1 MRWPGSFG
9 RRQYDGT
16 ANEDVAVFVAEYRSQ
31 GRAGNRAKGKFIM
44 NHSRTRKSIA
54 NLLFSLADQILVMA
68 VSLVTRTVFIRVFS
82 VRYLGLNAVFGD
94 VLGLLSL
101 ADLGLGTAMNYSF
114 YRPLA
119 EGDERQL
126 AALTHFY
133 QKLYQYIAA
142 FIAVLGTLMIPFLP
156 FVVDVEF
163 SDSRLILYYLF
174 SLVQVVVS
182 YLYCS
187 RMAILSADQKNYIS
201 TGIGMAVSVLR
212 MIFQLAAMLYL
223 KSYIAYLAVGAGCSL
238 FKNILASRAAF
249 REYPFIRQ
257 RAELS
262 STEKKGIYR
271 NVGSVFLY
279 KVSSLLLNATD
290 NILISV
296 LVSTVAVGLYSNYLM
311 LQSRL
316 SGFISLLFTSLTASV
331 GNLIVKEGVQRRY
344 EIFQCEQTVSF
355 LICAVAVPCYVVL
368 SGDFVSVWLG
378 EEYMLPGL
386 TVYAMGL
393 NLYLGCVLQ
402 PLWSYREATGLYAQT
417 KWVMTVCAV
426 FNIVLSIVLGMWLGT
441 AGILFA
447 SSVSRLATYVWYEP
461 RILFQKYFNENVKLY
476 FRQMIRNVILT
487 AGLTICL
494 ERIGAGFLAASWNM
508 WFVKAIL
515 TGGSCLLVSGVV
527 YGRSEYLALLWGK
540 LKSSLQT
547 S

>member
-1 MRWPGSFG
+1 M
-9 RRQYDGT
+9 
-16 ANEDVAVFVAEYRSQ
+16 
-31 GRAGNRAKGKFIM
+31 
-44 NHSRTRKSIA
+44 
-54 NLLFSLADQILVMA
+54 
-68 VSLVTRTVFIRVFS
+68 
-82 VRYLGLNAVFGD
+82 
-94 VLGLLSL
+94 
-101 ADLGLGTAMNYSF
+101 
-114 YRPLA
+114 
-119 EGDERQL
+119 
-126 AALTHFY
+126 
-133 QKLYQYIAA
+133 
-142 FIAVLGTLMIPFLP
+142 
-156 FVVDVEF
+156 
-163 SDSRLILYYLF
+163 
-174 SLVQVVVS
+174 
-182 YLYCS
+182 
-187 RMAILSADQKNYIS
+187 
-201 TGIGMAVSVLR
+201 
-212 MIFQLAAMLYL
+212 
-223 KSYIAYLAVGAGCSL
+223 
-238 FKNILASRAAF
+238 
-249 REYPFIRQ
+249 
-257 RAELS
+257 
-262 STEKKGIYR
+262 
-271 NVGSVFLY
+271 GSVFLY

-368 SGDFVSVWLG
+368 SGDFMSVWLG

-461 RILFQKYFNENVKLY
+461 RMLFRKYFNENVKLY

-494 ERIGAGFLAASWNM
+494 ERIGAGFLAASWSM

-527 YGRSEYLALLWGK
+527 YGRSEYLALLWRK